1 MKKLILI
8 DANSLIHRA
17 FHAIPPF
24 TAPDGSPSGALYGL
38 SSLLLN
44 ICRTERPDLAAAA
57 FDRPEPTF
65 RKEAFSGYKAHRPKA
80 PDELISQI
88 VGSHDVFKAFGIATF
103 ELPGFEADDIIG
115 TLAARF
121 LDDPDTRT
129 TILTGDLDAL
139 QLVEDERVVVEI
151 LKKGVSETV
160 TYDEAAIKERYGLEP
175 GQLPDYKGFVGDASD
190 NIPGVKGLG
199 PKTAQALIARY
210 GSLDGLF
217 ERMPET
223 DPAARKVLPFK
234 KEALFS
240 KHLATIRRDA
250 PISLKKEDLT
260 FTGLDTAK
268 ITELFEHL
276 GFQSL
281 KKRLNGESSG
291 PASRKVAENKKET
304 GMLF

>member
-44 ICRTERPDLAAAA
+44 ICRTERPDMAAAA

-65 RKEAFSGYKAHRPKA
+65 RKEAFAEYKAHRPKA
-80 PDELISQI
+80 PDELVSQLI
-88 VGSHDVFKAFGIATF
+88 AAHDVFTAFGIPTF
-103 ELPGFEADDIIG
+103 EVPGFEADDIIG
-115 TLAARF
+115 TLAERF
-121 LDDPDTRT
+121 KSDREIETV
-129 TILTGDLDAL
+129 ILTGDLDAL
-139 QLVEDERVVVEI
+139 QLVDDGRVLVEI

-160 TYDEAAIKERYGLEP
+160 IYDEAMVEERYGLKPE
-175 GQLPDYKGFVGDASD
+175 QLPDYKGFVGDASD
-190 NIPGVKGLG
+190 NIPGVKGMG

-210 GSLDGLF
+210 GSL
-217 ERMPET
+217 ERIYSDMPET
-223 DPAARKVLPFK
+223 DPAAKKALPFK

-240 KHLATIRRDA
+240 KHLATIRRDTPVA
-250 PISLKKEDLT
+250 PTKSDLA
-260 FTGLDTAK
+260 FPGLETAK
-268 ITELFEHL
+268 LMGLFERF

-281 KKRLNGESSG
+281 MKRLDLG
-291 PASRKVAENKKET
+291 PDKPKKKET
-304 GMLF
+304 GTLF

>member
-44 ICRTERPDLAAAA
+44 ICRTERPDMAAAA

-65 RKEAFSGYKAHRPKA
+65 RKEVFAEYKAHRPKA
-80 PDELISQI
+80 PDELISQLI
-88 VGSHDVFKAFGIATF
+88 AAHDVFTAFGIPTF
-103 ELPGFEADDIIG
+103 EVPGFEADDIIG
-115 TLAARF
+115 TLAERF
-121 LDDPDTRT
+121 KSDREIETV
-129 TILTGDLDAL
+129 ILTGDLDAL
-139 QLVEDERVVVEI
+139 QLVDDGRVLVEI

-160 TYDEAAIKERYGLEP
+160 IYDEAMVEERYGLKPE
-175 GQLPDYKGFVGDASD
+175 QLPDYKGFVGDASD
-190 NIPGVKGLG
+190 NIPGVKGMG

-210 GSLDGLF
+210 GSL
-217 ERMPET
+217 ERIYSDMLET
-223 DPAARKVLPFK
+223 DPAAKKVLPFEN
-234 KEALFS
+234 EALFS

-250 PISLKKEDLT
+250 PIAPTRGDLA
-260 FTGLDTAK
+260 FPGLEVTK
-268 ITELFEHL
+268 LMELFERF

-281 KKRLNGESSG
+281 MKRLNLE
-291 PASRKVAENKKET
+291 PNKPKKKET
-304 GMLF
+304 GTLF

>member
-1 MKKLILI
+1 MKKLTLI

-44 ICRTERPDLAAAA
+44 ICRTERPDMAAAA

-65 RKEAFSGYKAHRPKA
+65 RKEAFAEYKAHRPKA
-80 PDELISQI
+80 PDELVSQLI
-88 VGSHDVFKAFGIATF
+88 AAHDVFTAFGIPTF
-103 ELPGFEADDIIG
+103 EVPGFEADDIIG
-115 TLAARF
+115 TLAERF
-121 LDDPDTRT
+121 KSDREIETV
-129 TILTGDLDAL
+129 ILTGDLDAL
-139 QLVEDERVVVEI
+139 QLVDDGRVLVEI

-160 TYDEAAIKERYGLEP
+160 IYDEAMVEERYGLKPE
-175 GQLPDYKGFVGDASD
+175 QLPDYKGFVGDASD
-190 NIPGVKGLG
+190 NIPGVKGMG

-210 GSLDGLF
+210 GSL
-217 ERMPET
+217 ERIYSDMPET
-223 DPAARKVLPFK
+223 DPAAKKALPFK

-250 PISLKKEDLT
+250 PVAPTKSDLA
-260 FTGLDTAK
+260 FPGLETAK
-268 ITELFEHL
+268 LMGLFERF

-281 KKRLNGESSG
+281 MKRLDLG
-291 PASRKVAENKKET
+291 PNKPKKKET
-304 GMLF
+304 GTLF